1 MDVKVE
7 SESQHWVTCTTAQPT
22 WPRSAEQ
29 VMQRLDRLIHKI
41 YELQEP
47 HIQGGGTADVLLVR
61 SNMVLSLGLIPHA
74 C

>member
-7 SESQHWVTCTTAQPT
+7 SESKYRATLTTALPT

-29 VMQRLDRLIHKI
+29 VMHRLDHLIHKI

-47 HIQGGGTADVLLVR
+47 HIQGGRAADVLLV
-61 SNMVLSLGLIPHA
+61 
-74 C
+74 

>member
-7 SESQHWVTCTTAQPT
+7 SESKYRVTPTTALPT

-29 VMQRLDRLIHKI
+29 VMHRLDRLIHKI

-47 HIQGGGTADVLLVR
+47 HIQGGRAADVLLVWTD
-61 SNMVLSLGLIPHA
+61 LLLLPQLDF
-74 C
+74 